1 MGRKAKL
8 SEAKRSAAAAYFI
21 ESRQALQSGSVIV
34 DATSSTSKCLLTE
47 AESSS
52 TAATFTP
59 LSPALTMAE
68 LASSTGMIFDA
79 GSSALSLANT
89 SNAGRFYVAA
99 KPIAAGDLILD
110 TAVHAAVVCEG
121 LVSHVCAFCMKRS
134 DSPLQL
140 CSSCGYVA
148 FCSNKCKDMCA
159 EIHDLECA
167 SLANL
172 RQRTSGLSPEA
183 LTWLRLVLQDAV
195 QGASSPAKFLCSSV
209 GTVSKTK
216 RKAWQRIATA
226 LRNFCGDALP
236 SDWSTQRAF
245 EILSA
250 CENNCFGIWQD
261 GKKLELARSLC
272 VPASFFNHSCFPNVA
287 RVSSGRSFKFYAI
300 RNVPQGEALGFSYID
315 PTMHK
320 SERRLHLST
329 WGFKCECPRCE
340 GPEDL
345 FSAMLCTTHLGYLIP
360 DGFGGFFCSTCCSP

>member
-34 DATSSTSKCLLTE
+34 DATSSASKCLLTE

-261 GKKLELARSLC
+261 GKSSNLQEVYVYLQ
-272 VPASFFNHSCFPNVA
+272 
-287 RVSSGRSFKFYAI
+287 VSSIIPAFQTWLGCPVVDPLNSMPFETSHKVKPLVSRTSILQCISQKEGYTLAHGASSVSAQGVKGPRTYSAQCCVRSI
-300 RNVPQGEALGFSYID
+300 LG
-315 PTMHK
+315 T
-320 SERRLHLST
+320 
-329 WGFKCECPRCE
+329 
-340 GPEDL
+340 
-345 FSAMLCTTHLGYLIP
+345 
-360 DGFGGFFCSTCCSP
+360 